1 MGILDKVKK
10 KAKKLPVADEINEQ
24 LNRVED
30 IITDLNNQTKS
41 QIESIKDNA
50 IKSVNVEIE
59 IVKGKASYTQG
70 LIDNLEVQV
79 KNSLNEVVSKGEQ
92 KIDLEI
98 ADLANKVN
106 VEASQCRTKLEEIIK
121 GVVATVETNAEQ
133 KLKEAIDKA
142 EKEAMK
148 RFESQMQNKGLVYFI
163 KKLLGI

>member
-30 IITDLNNQTKS
+30 IITDLNNQTQS

-92 KIDLEI
+92 KIDSEI
-98 ADLANKVN
+98 AALANKVN

-121 GVVATVETNAEQ
+121 GVVTTVETNAEQ